1 MDGKTIEKLQGQEAA
16 KIQENFTSSPGATQQ
31 LIVKSSD
38 GNGQVVELLSS
49 SVAHLLATV
58 YITPPFQLNTSNM
71 LATGARLGAFTK
83 DNKFVCY
90 ELGLA
95 PGQA

>member
-1 MDGKTIEKLQGQEAA
+1 MGGKTIEKVQGQEAA
-16 KIQENFTSSPGATQQ
+16 KILENFTSSQGATQQ

-49 SVAHLLATV
+49 SADHLLATV
-58 YITPPFQLNTSNM
+58 YITPPFQLDTSKM
-71 LATGARLGAFTK
+71 LATGASFGAFTK
-83 DNKFVCY
+83 DNKFLCY

-95 PGQA
+95 LGQA